1 MNQTPPPGWYQD
13 HSGTGLRYW
22 DGQKWTEH
30 TAPGGDA
37 GGSTAQRP
45 EVAGATAQAGT
56 SHAADPDPAKKNW
69 FVRHKVLS
77 GLIAAFLLLTFI
89 GALSGEDEDTTPAAA
104 ETGTSAVDVAESDPT
119 PATED
124 EPDVEPVDSDGDGVT
139 DDEDYAPDDPK
150 VQTAD
155 DVDTDKDGV
164 PDYKDAFPKNAK
176 YSKDS
181 DEDGVA
187 DQLDAFPDDARYS
200 KDSDGDG
207 VADEKDAFPKDPSRS
222 KITLAMSNALA
233 AAKDY
238 LQFQAFSRQGLIDQ
252 LSSDYGSG
260 FKLADATWAV
270 DQLDT
275 DWNKQAVRAAKSYLD
290 FQPFSRQGLIDQ
302 LSSAYG
308 SQFTV
313 AQATYA
319 VNKIGL

>member
-1 MNQTPPPGWYQD
+1 
-13 HSGTGLRYW
+13 
-22 DGQKWTEH
+22 
-30 TAPGGDA
+30 
-37 GGSTAQRP
+37 
-45 EVAGATAQAGT
+45 
-56 SHAADPDPAKKNW
+56 
-69 FVRHKVLS
+69 
-77 GLIAAFLLLTFI
+77 
-89 GALSGEDEDTTPAAA
+89 
-104 ETGTSAVDVAESDPT
+104 
-119 PATED
+119 
-124 EPDVEPVDSDGDGVT
+124 
-139 DDEDYAPDDPK
+139 
-150 VQTAD
+150 
-155 DVDTDKDGV
+155 
-164 PDYKDAFPKNAK
+164 
-176 YSKDS
+176 
-181 DEDGVA
+181 
-187 DQLDAFPDDARYS
+187 
-200 KDSDGDG
+200 
-207 VADEKDAFPKDPSRS
+207 
-222 KITLAMSNALA
+222 MSNALA